1 MALGTAVALLV
12 YSKMRLCTSW
22 NLPAEYNCSSW
33 SCVHFKTLFW
43 LVKCLNYLPVYVLC
57 ILSGVEIKL
66 KNMHYKTLIAPTHI
80 PELNKIS
87 KEDDGISFGASVTLS
102 MIEETLLES
111 IHEKQGTCTCISIHS
126 FIHNTT
132 WPDRNVHVY
141 IDVHVMLKY
150 ICKIVTQ
157 DTFQRW
163 IILSLDELFYIHVLA
178 LHWYL
183 FYFFCRISKQNVYCC
198 GRDVAMVCRPS
209 DQKCGSK
216 WL

>member
-12 YSKMRLCTSW
+12 YSKMHLCASW

-111 IHEKQGTCTCISIHS
+111 IHEKQGTCTCISILNS
-126 FIHNTT
+126 S
-132 WPDRNVHVY
+132 
-141 IDVHVMLKY
+141 
-150 ICKIVTQ
+150 
-157 DTFQRW
+157 
-163 IILSLDELFYIHVLA
+163 IIQLSLIEMYMYI
-178 LHWYL
+178 
-183 FYFFCRISKQNVYCC
+183 
-198 GRDVAMVCRPS
+198 
-209 DQKCGSK
+209 
-216 WL
+216 

>member
-1 MALGTAVALLV
+1 MH
-12 YSKMRLCTSW
+12 LCTSW

-33 SCVHFKTLFW
+33 HCVHLKTMFW
-43 LVKCLNYLPVYVLC
+43 LVKCLNYLPVYVLL
-57 ILSGVEIKL
+57 ILAGVEIKL

-102 MIEETLLES
+102 MIEEILQES
-111 IHEKQGTCTCISIHS
+111 INEKRGTRTCISITS

-132 WPDRNVHVY
+132 WSDRNVHVY

-150 ICKIVTQ
+150 ICKIVIEEML
-157 DTFQRW
+157 QRW
-163 IILSLDELFYIHVLA
+163 INFVIMYLYACIILVCI
-178 LHWYL
+178 
-183 FYFFCRISKQNVYCC
+183 FFCRISKPNVYCC

-209 DQKCGSK
+209 DQKCGCK
-216 WL
+216 CL